1 MVRNS
6 GVDLK
11 FKGRV
16 KWRIVQGTIKNHNTI
31 IIQLHIYFYFHN
43 LFRENCK
50 NCFTRKKGCIKNTLV
65 FHYEVFLFKNRQ
77 KNSLQNRTAIAES
90 KRKFFNMAN
99 VSLNTAN
106 TTCHL
111 IYQSITSPTTYI
123 YACLFIISGIIA
135 AVGNTLALV
144 ILWQPQMRTKA
155 NKILR
160 SLVVSDAMVGYFLFP
175 HATYMMFT
183 PITLKVSVYSCTIFS
198 QFN

>member
-65 FHYEVFLFKNRQ
+65 FHYEVFLFKNKQ

-123 YACLFIISGIIA
+123 YACIYSSSVESLQ
-135 AVGNTLALV
+135 LLV
-144 ILWQPQMRTKA
+144 IHLLLSSYGNHKCERKLTRYLDLLLSQMPWLD
-155 NKILR
+155 IFY
-160 SLVVSDAMVGYFLFP
+160 SLTQHIWCSRQSP
-175 HATYMMFT
+175 
-183 PITLKVSVYSCTIFS
+183 
-198 QFN
+198 